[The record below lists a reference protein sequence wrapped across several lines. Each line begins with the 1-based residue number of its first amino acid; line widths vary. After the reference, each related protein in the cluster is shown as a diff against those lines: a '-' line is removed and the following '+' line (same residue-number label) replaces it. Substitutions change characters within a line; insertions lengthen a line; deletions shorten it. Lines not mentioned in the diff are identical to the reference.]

1 MDTAVP
7 AMVGFARALRAAGLA
22 AGPERVHAWVSA
34 LRHLNSARTADV
46 YWSGRLTLCN
56 EPDDLSLYDATFAA
70 YFGDGAVPVPERRR
84 ETVSVTVPAGTDDDG
99 GGEDADDES
108 APDAVS
114 AASRVEV
121 LRHRD
126 LAAMNEEQR
135 SEVARLLAA
144 LRPTGPAR
152 RTRRRRPA
160 HRGELDPRRTLR
172 ATLRRG
178 GEPSQLLRRGRR
190 VVPRRLVLLV
200 DVSGSMAPY
209 SDSLL
214 RLAHAAC
221 RRRPATE
228 VFTMGTR
235 LTRVT
240 QELHHPDAD
249 LAMRSAAEAVPDWSG
264 GTRLGD
270 QLAAFLSR
278 WGQRGMARGAVVV
291 VASDGWERGDVTV
304 LRDQMARLHRLAHRV
319 VWVSPHAAKD
329 GFAPETAGLR
339 AALPAIDVLVGG
351 HSLYALEQL
360 AGLLSKEEIHA

>member
-1 MDTAVP
+1 MDAVVP

-34 LRHLNSARTADV
+34 LRHLNGSQTADV
-46 YWSGRLTLCN
+46 YWSGRLTLCRG
-56 EPDDLSLYDATFAA
+56 PDDLSVYDATFGA
-70 YFGDGAVPVPERRR
+70 YFGNGIVPAPERHRQ
-84 ETVSVTVPAGTDDDG
+84 TMALTVPAGTDDDG
-99 GGEDADDES
+99 GGERSEDQS
-108 APDAVS
+108 APEAIS

-126 LAAMNEEQR
+126 LAALNEAQR
-135 SEVARLLAA
+135 AEVARLLAA
-144 LRPTGPAR
+144 LRPTGPER

-172 ATLRRG
+172 AMLRRG

-221 RRRPATE
+221 RRRPTTE

-235 LTRVT
+235 LTRVS
-240 QELHHPDAD
+240 QELHHPDPDRA
-249 LAMRSAAEAVPDWSG
+249 LRSAAEAVPDWSG

-270 QLAAFLSR
+270 QIASFLDR

-291 VASDGWERGDVTV
+291 VASDGWERGDVTLLGEQMV
-304 LRDQMARLHRLAHRV
+304 RLRRLAHRV
-319 VWVSPHAAKD
+319 VWVSPHAAKE

-339 AALPAIDVLVGG
+339 AALPAVDVLVGG
-351 HSLYALEQL
+351 HSLQALERL
-360 AGLLSKEEIHA
+360 ASLLSEEEIDA